1 MNPKEALK
9 QIRAIF
15 EDMPQVVEPVVPVAP
30 EVPEVTK
37 VEMAEYSLVDGTKV
51 MISALEIG
59 GLVELVD
66 GNPAPAGEHQLMD
79 GTSIVVDELGA
90 IVEIESPK
98 SDVVEE
104 EPVAPAAP
112 VPPAQDTQA
121 MAEELK
127 AEFAEQKSQLEAKI
141 AELESKVKQG
151 FAQVAELVEAL
162 SNTPTA
168 EPTQKAANGW
178 SGSGLA
184 EFVARPAIARK
195 RRGDTCKR
203 YVNS

>member
-1 MNPKEALK
+1 MNTKEALM
-9 QIRAIF
+9 QIRALF
-15 EDMPQVVEPVVPVAP
+15 ENMPQVVEPVAPVA
-30 EVPEVTK
+30 EVAPEVTK

-59 GLVELVD
+59 GMVEMAD
-66 GNPAPAGEHQLMD
+66 GTPAPAGEHQLMD

-98 SDVVEE
+98 SDVVEV

-112 VPPAQDTQA
+112 VPPAQDTTA

-168 EPTQKAANGW
+168 EPTQKAANAFQ
-178 SGSGLA
+178 SYVTTNDSKY
-184 EFVARPAIARK
+184 ERIEKYRNAILNK
-195 RRGDTCKR
+195 
-203 YVNS
+203 

>member
-9 QIRAIF
+9 QIKALF
-15 EDMPQVVEPVVPVAP
+15 EDMPQVVEPVAPVEP
-30 EVPEVTK
+30 TVTK

-59 GLVELVD
+59 GMVEMAD
-66 GNPAPAGEHQLMD
+66 GTPAPQGEHQLMD
-79 GTSIVVDELGA
+79 GTIIQVDELGV
-90 IVEIESPK
+90 IVEIASPK
-98 SDVVEE
+98 EDVIVE

-112 VPPAQDTQA
+112 VAPAQDTTA
-121 MAEELK
+121 MVAELK
-127 AEFAEQKSQLEAKI
+127 ADFAAQKSQLETKI

-168 EPTQKAANGW
+168 EPTQKAANAFQ
-178 SGSGLA
+178 SYVSTNDSKYERL
-184 EFVARPAIARK
+184 EKYRNAILNK
-195 RRGDTCKR
+195 
-203 YVNS
+203 

>member
-1 MNPKEALK
+1 MNPKEALQ
-9 QIRAIF
+9 QIRALF
-15 EDMPQVVEPVVPVAP
+15 EDMPQVVEPVAPVAP
-30 EVPEVTK
+30 VAPEVTK

-59 GLVELVD
+59 GMVEMAD
-66 GNPAPAGEHQLMD
+66 GTPAPAGEHQLMD
-79 GTSIVVDELGA
+79 GTSIQVDELGT
-90 IVEIESPK
+90 IVEISSPK
-98 SDVVEE
+98 EDVIVE

-112 VPPAQDTQA
+112 VVPAQDTTA

-127 AEFAEQKSQLEAKI
+127 AEFAAQKSQLEEKI

-168 EPTQKAANGW
+168 EPTQKAANAFQ
-178 SGSGLA
+178 SYVTTNDSKYERL
-184 EFVARPAIARK
+184 EKYRNAILNK
-195 RRGDTCKR
+195 
-203 YVNS
+203 

>member
-9 QIRAIF
+9 QIRALF
-15 EDMPQVVEPVVPVAP
+15 EDMPQVVEPVAPIEPVVPAEP
-30 EVPEVTK
+30 AVTK

-51 MISALEIG
+51 MISELKIG
-59 GLVELVD
+59 GMVTMAD
-66 GNPAPAGEHQLMD
+66 GTSAPAGEHQLMD
-79 GTSIVVDELGA
+79 GTIIQVDELGT
-90 IVEIESPK
+90 IVEIASPK
-98 SDVVEE
+98 EDVIEVE

-112 VPPAQDTQA
+112 VAPAQDTTA

-127 AEFAEQKSQLEAKI
+127 AEFAEQKSQLELKI

-168 EPTQKAANGW
+168 EPTQKAANAFQ
-178 SGSGLA
+178 SYVTTNDSKYERL
-184 EFVARPAIARK
+184 EKYRTAILNK
-195 RRGDTCKR
+195 
-203 YVNS
+203 

>member
-1 MNPKEALK
+1 MNPKEALQ
-9 QIRAIF
+9 QIRALF
-15 EDMPQVVEPVVPVAP
+15 EDMPQVVEPVAPVAP
-30 EVPEVTK
+30 VAPEVTK

-59 GLVELVD
+59 GMVQMAD
-66 GNPAPAGEHQLMD
+66 GTPAPAGEHQLMD

-98 SDVVEE
+98 SDVVEV

-112 VPPAQDTQA
+112 IPPAQDTTA

-168 EPTQKAANGW
+168 EPTQKAANAFQ
-178 SGSGLA
+178 SYVTTNDSKYERL
-184 EFVARPAIARK
+184 EKYRNAILNK
-195 RRGDTCKR
+195 
-203 YVNS
+203 

>member
-9 QIRAIF
+9 QIRALF
-15 EDMPQVVEPVVPVAP
+15 EDMPQVIEPVAP
-30 EVPEVTK
+30 VEPTVTK

-59 GLVELVD
+59 GMVQMAD
-66 GNPAPAGEHQLMD
+66 GTPAPQGEHQLMD
-79 GTSIVVDELGA
+79 GTTIQVDELGT
-90 IVEIESPK
+90 IVEISSPK
-98 SDVVEE
+98 EDTIVE

-112 VPPAQDTQA
+112 VAPAQDTTA

-168 EPTQKAANGW
+168 EPTQKSANAFQ
-178 SGSGLA
+178 SYVTSSDSKFERL
-184 EFVARPAIARK
+184 EKYRNAILNK
-195 RRGDTCKR
+195 
-203 YVNS
+203 

>member
-15 EDMPQVVEPVVPVAP
+15 EDMPQVVEPVAPVA
-30 EVPEVTK
+30 EVAPEVTK
-37 VEMAEYSLVDGTKV
+37 VEMAEYSLVDGTKI

-59 GLVELVD
+59 GMVEMAD
-66 GNPAPAGEHQLMD
+66 GTPAPMGEHQLMD
-79 GTSIVVDELGA
+79 GTSITVDELGA
-90 IVEIESPK
+90 IVEISSPK
-98 SDVVEE
+98 EDVVEV

-112 VPPAQDTQA
+112 IPPAQDTTA

-168 EPTQKAANGW
+168 EPTQKAANAFQ
-178 SGSGLA
+178 SYVTTNDSKY
-184 EFVARPAIARK
+184 ERIEKYRNAILNK
-195 RRGDTCKR
+195 
-203 YVNS
+203 

>member
-9 QIRAIF
+9 QIKALF
-15 EDMPQVVEPVVPVAP
+15 EDMPQVVEPVAPVEP
-30 EVPEVTK
+30 TVTK

-59 GLVELVD
+59 GMVEMAD
-66 GNPAPAGEHQLMD
+66 GTPAPQGEHQLMD
-79 GTSIVVDELGA
+79 GTSIVVDELGV

-98 SDVVEE
+98 SDVIEE

-112 VPPAQDTQA
+112 VEPAQDTTA
-121 MAEELK
+121 MIQELK
-127 AEFAEQKSQLEAKI
+127 DDYEKKKMELDAKI
-141 AELESKVKQG
+141 AVLESKVKEG

-168 EPTQKAANGW
+168 EPTQKSANAFQ
-178 SGSGLA
+178 SYVSTNDSKYERL
-184 EFVARPAIARK
+184 EKYRNAILNK
-195 RRGDTCKR
+195 
-203 YVNS
+203 